1 MLKYELKIKLYMKE
15 FERRVSM
22 DLYVLNES
30 LETVDVIDSFKSLIW
45 IERYSEYGDFELYLN
60 ANKDNIRKLKMN
72 YYLWRQDSTYLMIIE
87 EIKTEADAEN
97 GNYLTVSGRSLESL
111 LLRRICWS
119 TVVLDGYLPG
129 QVKKI
134 FDQNIIS
141 PTDPKRK
148 FPNFI
153 YEIPSDERI
162 TNLKIQMQ
170 FTGETVYDAIKK
182 ICDKFKFGFR
192 ILLNNQ
198 NKFAFQ
204 IYMGIDRSYA
214 QNKNPYVVFSPNFDN
229 IINSEYYHS
238 TLNVSNLALVA
249 GEGEGSDRKTLVV
262 GNTENSGF
270 YRRELYVDARDLSET
285 DSDGNQL
292 GTDAYNALLSQRG
305 NEKLSEYKEEKR
317 FDDQVETTQMYRYG
331 EHFFMGDI
339 VQIENEYNM
348 EAKTRIIEYVRS
360 ESDSGIESY
369 PTFEI
374 LENEVT

>member
-1 MLKYELKIKLYMKE
+1 
-15 FERRVSM
+15 M